1 MLQAWRAFTMRFL
14 LAVPLLLLTAAD
26 PAAAQNY
33 PWCAA
38 GSFKDG
44 ARSCA
49 YVSFEQC
56 MATVRGSG
64 SYCERNFAY
73 QQDEGRQPRRRTPRQ
88 H

>member
-1 MLQAWRAFTMRFL
+1 MRFL
-14 LAVPLLLLTAAD
+14 FAVPLLLLTAAD

-73 QQDEGRQPRRRTPRQ
+73 QQDAARQPRRKTPRQ